1 MIEIVAFLACLY
13 PALSR
18 TTVEQ
23 LNCIAMAIQAMT
35 GRITMLGISRWTDA
49 GGSYHNGA
57 TLFQHRYP
65 LGNMFLALLPHA
77 SIPPEGGIS
86 HKRGTNV

>member
-49 GGSYHNGA
+49 GDSYHNGA

-65 LGNMFLALLPHA
+65 LGNMFLALLHA
-77 SIPPEGGIS
+77 RIYTTWRRYIS
-86 HKRGTNV
+86 